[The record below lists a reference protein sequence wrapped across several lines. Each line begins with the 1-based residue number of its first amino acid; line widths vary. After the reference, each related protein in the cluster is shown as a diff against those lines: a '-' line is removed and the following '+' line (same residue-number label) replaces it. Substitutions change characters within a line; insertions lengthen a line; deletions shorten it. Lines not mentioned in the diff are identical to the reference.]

1 MSWMGSRK
9 RVQGAI
15 KRDDMNE
22 LNDGSATPSQKALIR
37 HLDPKMPVA
46 GLSKGSAGRII
57 HWLRSMEGQY
67 EQGEIR
73 NEASQD

>member
-1 MSWMGSRK
+1 MKGKSAART
-9 RVQGAI
+9 RGAI

-22 LNDGSATPSQKALIR
+22 LNDGNATLSQKALIQ

-57 HWLRSMEGQY
+57 QWLRER
-67 EQGEIR
+67 EK
-73 NEASQD
+73 NEASED